1 MTSRFPQICIAPL
14 SIAACLLAL
23 LACPPTSGWAQTME
37 MKGGIVSTENTN
49 GNGGYMRVGGAVG
62 TSQMVPMISS
72 YSEWPHYALLL
83 NAFPSALTPQS
94 SYPTYGAFLLRAY
107 GRDTAGA
114 AVSLTGGNLLRLDNN
129 TSTRFTVD
137 YNGKGSFT
145 GGVNVT
151 GTTAVTGNAT
161 ISGSATISGA
171 TNANGGLWASG
182 VQITCER
189 RYKTNIEDAFT
200 TDALTLHASLIPRK
214 FNRIWGENATGE
226 MDASGMASS
235 ASGGTSATQEATVV
249 AKDPSWGFIIDELPP
264 QFVKKGMEKGD
275 TNLYLDPLDFV
286 ALNTKMIQLQQ
297 QTITTLQEKV
307 ETLEKKQETKGAIL
321 QDASAASL
329 TQVEVEA
336 VADRALVELGLLTEV
351 EVAAADAFES
361 VPETVAVESV
371 ETVTRYR
378 YDSATGAVEKF
389 ETQATVQHE
398 KPTGQTVRR
407 LKEGVRFDDT
417 TGKFLRLMVAPTTP
431 ASETEGLAKLLA
443 PALRARFAAALRAS
457 GAPAAARTV
466 SMNLK

>member
-1 MTSRFPQICIAPL
+1 MTPL
-14 SIAACLLAL
+14 
-23 LACPPTSGWAQTME
+23 
-37 MKGGIVSTENTN
+37 
-49 GNGGYMRVGGAVG
+49 
-62 TSQMVPMISS
+62 
-72 YSEWPHYALLL
+72 
-83 NAFPSALTPQS
+83 S

-107 GRDTAGA
+107 GRDTNGTLI
-114 AVSLTGGNLLRLDNN
+114 SLTGGNLFRLDNN
-129 TSTRFTVD
+129 NSTKFSVD
-137 YNGKGSFT
+137 YNGKGTFT
-145 GGVNVT
+145 GGLNVT

-171 TNANGGLWASG
+171 TNANGGLWASV

-235 ASGGTSATQEATVV
+235 ASEGTSATQESSVV
-249 AKDPSWGFIIDELPP
+249 AKYPSWGFIIDELPP
-264 QFVKKGMEKGD
+264 QFVKTGLEKGD

-286 ALNTKMIQLQQ
+286 ALNTKVIQLQQ
-297 QTITTLQEKV
+297 KTIAALQEKV

-329 TQVEVEA
+329 TQAEVEA

-351 EVAAADAFES
+351 EVAAADAFET
-361 VPETVAVESV
+361 VPETQTVEAV

-378 YDSATGAVEKF
+378 YDAATGAVEKF

-407 LKEGVRFDDT
+407 LRDGIRFDDT
-417 TGKFLRLMVAPTTP
+417 TGKFLRLTVALTAP
-431 ASETEGLAKLLA
+431 ASETEGLAKLLS
-443 PALRARFAAALRAS
+443 PALRARFAAALRAHS
-457 GAPAAARTV
+457 GQTAARTV
-466 SMNLK
+466 SMN